1 MRKWLKAHDK
11 AHRLNWRALSFCAT
25 CGLSFFSDITPCAS
39 SGYLGCVRFSAPSNR
54 TLIPCSIPHRR
65 GPIRLYHGTGL
76 ASATSIL
83 AAGVVVGRG
92 RPGTDFGPGFYTT
105 TLERQAQRWAY
116 EQASRDRVPA
126 AVLALDV
133 DHEDLAGLVTLS
145 FVRGDFA
152 AEDFWSFV
160 VHCRLALDGDH
171 GREGGSRLYDVVAG
185 PVSSFWKQRLLI
197 ADVDQI
203 SFHSPTAQTVL
214 NAAPKEIS
222 WISNR

>member
-1 MRKWLKAHDK
+1 MLFPPPPWT
-11 AHRLNWRALSFCAT
+11 N
-25 CGLSFFSDITPCAS
+25 
-39 SGYLGCVRFSAPSNR
+39 
-54 TLIPCSIPHRR
+54 

-76 ASATSIL
+76 ASATEIL
-83 AAGVVVGRG
+83 ATGVVVSRG

-105 TLERQAQRWAY
+105 TLERQAQTWAY
-116 EQASRDRVPA
+116 EQADRDNAPA
-126 AVLALDV
+126 AVVALDLSR
-133 DHEDLAGLVTLS
+133 EDLAGLATLS

-160 VHCRLALDGDH
+160 VHCRLALDGGH
-171 GREGGSRLYDVVAG
+171 ARWGGNKLYDVVAG

-197 ADVDQI
+197 ANVDQI
-203 SFHSPTAQTVL
+203 SFHSFAAQNIL